1 MTNTTVYVYTMR
13 GTGKQG
19 AWSRYLFPFSVDA
32 FAQLGNDLYIRHG
45 DEISK
50 VSEYAVGDDV
60 GGSTILFG
68 GTVQWPWL
76 DFGTPGVTK
85 MMEGFDIVSQGVPS
99 ISIGYD
105 QRNLAAFTD
114 PYTVDADTLPGGVI
128 PFPLSAPTFSL
139 RVDFAPGQKWAL
151 TQASLSFYD
160 LGNGP

>member
-1 MTNTTVYVYTMR
+1 MDSTVFVYTMR

-32 FAQLGNDLYIRHG
+32 FAQLGNDLYVRHG

-60 GGSTILFG
+60 GGSTIQFG
-68 GTVQWPWL
+68 GTAWWPWL

-114 PYTVDADTLPGGVI
+114 PYEVDADTLPGGVI

-151 TQASLSFYD
+151 TQASLSFFD